1 MPRYKSSE
9 RPPVGRSV
17 QIEVDGQRY
26 EGTYTIDGPLVTVET
41 LLLGSRR
48 VPIGDCPPDVAARVA
63 LLELVHASIR
73 RTAS

>member
-9 RPPVGRSV
+9 RPPVGRRV

-26 EGTYTIDGPLVTVET
+26 EGTYTIDGPLVTIDT

-48 VPIGDCPPDVAARVA
+48 AAIGDRTPEIAARVA
-63 LLELVHASIR
+63 LLDLVQAR
-73 RTAS
+73 VLR